1 MNRSLPTASA
11 AAILTALTVV
21 SGCSSTP
28 SASAT
33 ATTSAAPVAP
43 TTAAQATAPTR
54 ALAPAASGV
63 AVAGIPALGG
73 NATDLKTA
81 PEIPPS
87 TGQPPTQ
94 LLTQNIVVGTGPTAT
109 ATDTV
114 NVRYVGALYDGTPFD
129 SSWSR
134 GDAPISFPLNQ
145 VVPGFAQGIE
155 GMAPGGR
162 RVIVIPPAMGYG
174 DQTQGPIPGG
184 STLVFVVDLVGIS

>member
-1 MNRSLPTASA
+1 MGLMKRSLPTASA
-11 AAILTALTVV
+11 TAILAALTLV

-33 ATTSAAPVAP
+33 ATTAAAPATTVQAAP
-43 TTAAQATAPTR
+43 EATP
-54 ALAPAASGV
+54 PASG
-63 AVAGIPALGG
+63 ATVAGIPALGS

-81 PEIPPS
+81 PEIPAS
-87 TGQPPTQ
+87 TGQPPTR
-94 LLTQNIVVGTGPTAT
+94 LLTQNIVVGTGPTAKP
-109 ATDTV
+109 TDTV

-134 GDAPISFPLNQ
+134 GDAPISFPLDQ

-162 RVIVIPPAMGYG
+162 RVIVIPPALGYG
-174 DQTQGPIPGG
+174 DQAQGPIPGG

>member
-1 MNRSLPTASA
+1 MKRSLPTVSA

-21 SGCSSTP
+21 SGCSSAP
-28 SASAT
+28 SASAMG
-33 ATTSAAPVAP
+33 TTSEAPAAP
-43 TTAAQATAPTR
+43 TTLQAAAPSPES
-54 ALAPAASGV
+54 APAASGGT
-63 AVAGIPALGG
+63 VAGIPALGA

-81 PEIPPS
+81 PAIPAS

-109 ATDTV
+109 PTDTV

-134 GDAPISFPLNQ
+134 GDTPISFPLNQ

-162 RVIVIPPAMGYG
+162 RVIVIPPALGYG

>member
-1 MNRSLPTASA
+1 MKRSLPTASA

-28 SASAT
+28 SAPAT
-33 ATTSAAPVAP
+33 ATTFAAP
-43 TTAAQATAPTR
+43 TTAAPTTA
-54 ALAPAASGV
+54 APATRVLTPASGV
-63 AVAGIPALGG
+63 TVAGIPALGG
-73 NATDLKTA
+73 NAADLKTA
-81 PEIPPS
+81 PEIPAS

-94 LLTQNIVVGTGPTAT
+94 LLTHDIVVGTGPAAT
-109 ATDTV
+109 PTDTV

-134 GDAPISFPLNQ
+134 GDTPISFPLNQ

-162 RVIVIPPAMGYG
+162 RVIVIPPALGYG

-184 STLVFVVDLVGIS
+184 STLVFVVDLVGIN

>member
-1 MNRSLPTASA
+1 MKRSLPTASA
-11 AAILTALTVV
+11 AAIVIALTVV
-21 SGCSSTP
+21 SGCTSAP
-28 SASAT
+28 SAPAT
-33 ATTSAAPVAP
+33 ATTSA
-43 TTAAQATAPTR
+43 AAQATAPTR
-54 ALAPAASGV
+54 ELTPAASG
-63 AVAGIPALGG
+63 ATIAGVPALGA

-81 PEIPPS
+81 PEIPAS

-94 LLTQNIVVGTGPTAT
+94 LLTQNIVVGTGPTAK

-162 RVIVIPPAMGYG
+162 RVIVIPPALGYG

>member
-1 MNRSLPTASA
+1 MKRSLPTASA

-28 SASAT
+28 SDS

-43 TTAAQATAPTR
+43 IAAAPATAATGAST
-54 ALAPAASGV
+54 PAASGV
-63 AVAGIPALGG
+63 AAAGIPVLGG

-81 PEIPPS
+81 PRIPAT

-94 LLTQNIVVGTGPTAT
+94 LLTQNIVVGAGPTAKP
-109 ATDTV
+109 TDTV

-134 GDAPISFPLNQ
+134 GDAPAGFPLDQ

-162 RVIVIPPAMGYG
+162 RVIVIPPALGYG